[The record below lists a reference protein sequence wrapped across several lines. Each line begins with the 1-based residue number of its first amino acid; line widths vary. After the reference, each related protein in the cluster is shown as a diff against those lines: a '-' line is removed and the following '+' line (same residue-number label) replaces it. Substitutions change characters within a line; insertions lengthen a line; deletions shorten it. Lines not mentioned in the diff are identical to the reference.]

1 MVVFLTS
8 RPAYSGMSRNHLIDE
23 LLEDLGQLA
32 PSGYMVGL
40 HIRFVSPLIT
50 FQTYD
55 QAWTDHYTQ
64 NAYALRDPL
73 VAWGISCTGS
83 TRWSEINIPDPFGI
97 MKEARTFGLTY
108 GVSISCGPV
117 TSRTIAGTARSDREF
132 TDQEMA
138 AISGIILRLHHETE
152 PPDNLT
158 KAEIEALTII
168 ASGERYAQGADTLGI
183 SESALKARL
192 SSARKKLF
200 ARTTA
205 EAIQR
210 AKEYRFL

>member
-1 MVVFLTS
+1 
-8 RPAYSGMSRNHLIDE
+8 MSRNHIIDE
-23 LLEDLGQLA
+23 LLDDLSDQSPL
-32 PSGYMVGL
+32 GYYVAL
-40 HIRFVSPLIT
+40 HIRFVSPLMT

-64 NAYALRDPL
+64 NAYGLRDPQ
-73 VAWGISCTGS
+73 VAWGISRTGAS
-83 TRWSEINIPDPFGI
+83 RWSEINLPDPFGI
-97 MKEARTFGLTY
+97 MVEAKSFGLKY
-108 GVSISCGPV
+108 GVIVSCGPV
-117 TSRTIAGTARSDREF
+117 TSRTIAGASRGDREF
-132 TDQEMA
+132 TEQEMA
-138 AISGIILRLHHETE
+138 AISGVVLRLHHETE

-158 KAEIEALTII
+158 KAEMEALRII

-192 SSARKKLF
+192 ASARKKLF

-210 AKEYRFL
+210 AKEYRLL

>member
-1 MVVFLTS
+1 M
-8 RPAYSGMSRNHLIDE
+8 GRNHVIDE
-23 LLEDLGQLA
+23 LLADLAGLA
-32 PSGYMVGL
+32 PLGYYVAL
-40 HIRFVSPLIT
+40 HIRFVSPMMT

-64 NAYALRDPL
+64 NAYGLRDPL
-73 VAWGISCTGS
+73 VAWGISRTGAS
-83 TRWSEINIPDPFGI
+83 RWSEVDLPDPFGI
-97 MKEARTFGLTY
+97 IREAAQFGLKY
-108 GVSISCGPV
+108 GVIVSCGPV
-117 TSRTIAGTARSDREF
+117 SSRTIAGVARGDREF

-138 AISGIILRLHHETE
+138 AISGVVLRLHHETE

-158 KAEIEALTII
+158 DAEIDALGVI
-168 ASGERYAQGADTLGI
+168 ASGQRHAQGAASLGI

-192 SSARKKLF
+192 ASARKKLF

-210 AKEYRFL
+210 AKDYRFL

>member
-1 MVVFLTS
+1 M
-8 RPAYSGMSRNHLIDE
+8 GRNHIIDE
-23 LLEDLGQLA
+23 LLSDLGDLA
-32 PSGYMVGL
+32 PLGYYVAL
-40 HIRFVSPLIT
+40 HIRFVSPLMT

-64 NAYALRDPL
+64 NAYGLRDPQ
-73 VAWGISCTGS
+73 VAWGISRTGAS
-83 TRWSEINIPDPFGI
+83 RWSEIDLPDPFGI
-97 MKEARTFGLTY
+97 MRQARDFGLKY
-108 GVSISCGPV
+108 GVIVSCGPM
-117 TSRTIAGTARSDREF
+117 TSRTIAGAARGDREF

-138 AISGIILRLHHETE
+138 AITGIVVRLHHETE
-152 PPDNLT
+152 PPAKLT
-158 KAEIEALTII
+158 RAETEALRII
-168 ASGERYAQGADTLGI
+168 ASGERYAQGAATLGI

-210 AKEYRFL
+210 AKEYGFL